1 MRPLVLGLAALLLP
15 GLGLAA
21 RARAR
26 AAPQAGRPLP
36 GGALVAGSPADRVS
50 FFGLD
55 RPHPLDIGKADRG
68 PRHLLREGLVERAD
82 VAVAEEVDERLL
94 AAVHAPSGLGRL
106 RDPRVLGEALELR
119 LPGWKTPC

>member
-1 MRPLVLGLAALLLP
+1 MRPFVLGLAVLLLL

-21 RARAR
+21 RARA
-26 AAPQAGRPLP
+26 APQAVRPPP

-50 FFGLD
+50 FFGLE
-55 RPHPLDIGKADRG
+55 RLHPIDIGKADRG

-82 VAVAEEVDERLL
+82 VAVAEEVDESLL
-94 AAVHAPSGLGRL
+94 TAAHAPSGLGRL

-119 LPGWKTPC
+119 LPGWKAPC